1 MDSKRGALALQYIF
15 LIFIATVV
23 AFIIIGMV
31 GKWSLKSNRF
41 ISTMFGGEK
50 NVALDNQIINVTNH
64 RLYVNEVVKH
74 AKICYEKGKEGK
86 LEGRQLCYT
95 LIFSD
100 SNFKFSRR
108 NKDDVSN
115 ALSIPHDLKVEVP
128 ANKIVVSF
136 NPSAGEVVLI

>member
-64 RLYVNEVVKH
+64 GLYVNEVVKH

-100 SNFKFSRR
+100 GKFSDKGAV
-108 NKDDVSN
+108 NN